1 MTMQKRL
8 RPSSYGGECFAT
20 KSDADIGAAYG
31 RWVRMTELIREQAR
45 ACDELGSPMY
55 GELLRLVAED
65 NELGGQSV
73 PVLRGHE
80 DDPGPSALALRLL
93 GSVHRLV
100 LSGAV
105 PELAAFYPSVGGE
118 WDPVL
123 GWDAFQ
129 QVLES
134 HREEIRVWLERH
146 PQTNEVGRAA
156 ALMGGLLRLPAALRL
171 PVRLFEFGASAGL
184 NLRADHF
191 HYSGTDG
198 ATFGPEDSPVRLDR
212 AWLGVPLTPW
222 PELQI
227 VERAGADIEPLD
239 PTTPDGGL
247 TLMSYVWPDM
257 ADRLARL
264 RGALEIA
271 REVPAP
277 VRRQD
282 AAAFLRG
289 LVLAEGAVT
298 VAWHSIMWQYLSA
311 EGKAAAEQAIAA
323 LAALATA
330 AAPFAHLS
338 LEPGRR
344 SPDSPRE
351 FLVVLQVW
359 PSGERRVLGTAA
371 PHGIPAV
378 WE

>member
-1 MTMQKRL
+1 
-8 RPSSYGGECFAT
+8 
-20 KSDADIGAAYG
+20 
-31 RWVRMTELIREQAR
+31 
-45 ACDELGSPMY
+45 
-55 GELLRLVAED
+55 
-65 NELGGQSV
+65 
-73 PVLRGHE
+73 
-80 DDPGPSALALRLL
+80 
-93 GSVHRLV
+93 
-100 LSGAV
+100 
-105 PELAAFYPSVGGE
+105 
-118 WDPVL
+118 
-123 GWDAFQ
+123 
-129 QVLES
+129 
-134 HREEIRVWLERH
+134 
-146 PQTNEVGRAA
+146 
-156 ALMGGLLRLPAALRL
+156 MGGLLRLPAALRL

-198 ATFGPEDSPVRLDR
+198 ARFGPEDSPVRLDR
-212 AWLGVPLTPW
+212 AWHGVPLTPW

-257 ADRLARL
+257 AERLARL

-289 LVLAEGAVT
+289 LELADGAVT
-298 VAWHSIMWQYLSA
+298 VTWHSIMWQYLSA

-323 LAALATA
+323 VAARATA

-338 LEPGRR
+338 LEPGHR

-351 FLVVLQVW
+351 FLVVLQMW

>member
-1 MTMQKRL
+1 M
-8 RPSSYGGECFAT
+8 A
-20 KSDADIGAAYG
+20 
-31 RWVRMTELIREQAR
+31 ELIRMQAE

-65 NELGGQSV
+65 NELGGQTV

-100 LSGAV
+100 LSGVV

-156 ALMGGLLRLPAALRL
+156 ALMGGLLRLPEPMRL

-184 NLRADHF
+184 NLRADRF
-191 HYSGTDG
+191 TYVAQDG
-198 ATFGPEDSPVRLDR
+198 AVVGPADGPVRLDP
-212 AWLGVPLTPW
+212 AWQGVPLTPW
-222 PELQI
+222 PDLRI
-227 VERAGADIEPLD
+227 TERAGVDIEPLD
-239 PTTPDGGL
+239 PTTPDGAL

-257 ADRLARL
+257 PDRLARL
-264 RGALEIA
+264 RGAIEIA
-271 REVPAP
+271 RAVAAE

-282 AAAFLRG
+282 AAEFLGG
-289 LVLAEGAVT
+289 LDLADGTVT
-298 VAWHSIMWQYLSA
+298 VAWHSIMWQYLPADRKQSA
-311 EGKAAAEQAIAA
+311 ADAIAA
-323 LAALATA
+323 LGAKATDT
-330 AAPFAHLS
+330 APFAHLS

-344 SPDSPRE
+344 SPGGTRE
-351 FLVVLQVW
+351 FLVVLEVW

-371 PHGIPAV
+371 PHGIPVV